1 MKRPVT
7 ILFFLLL
14 MMTSVVAAQT
24 KVQADNI
31 VTKNFSK
38 VIALAPGDIFSITGE
53 KADITLKGWDKNYAE
68 LKITFSAEH
77 KDRTIAVKEV
87 EYMHYSLSREKNT
100 VELRNAFILP
110 SRADLIQSRV
120 KVVMTL
126 MVPSK
131 NTFSIYNKYGNAEL
145 NDLSGNLSVAL
156 EFCDLVL
163 NHISGKINIQSL
175 YSEVRGAALAPS
187 SFISNDEESKYVMA
201 LDNGTYVF
209 NSKHGDLDLTLGGVQ
224 SITVNATH
232 TDVTIQPIDHAYHN
246 YQLLSKEGKIYVPK
260 EFANPVKVEDKQ
272 SRFVL
277 TRTSSNSLIDI
288 KTTFN
293 TITIQ

>member
-14 MMTSVVAAQT
+14 MRTGVVAAQT
-24 KVQADNI
+24 NVEADNI
-31 VTKNFSK
+31 VTKTFSK
-38 VIALAPGDIFSITGE
+38 LIALGPGDIFNITGE
-53 KADITLKGWDKNYAE
+53 KANITLKGWDKNYAE
-68 LKITFSAEH
+68 LKIIFSAEH
-77 KDRTIAVKEV
+77 KDRTVAVKEV

-110 SRADLIQSRV
+110 SRADLIQSRI
-120 KVVMTL
+120 KVAMTL

-145 NDLSGNLSVAL
+145 NNLSGNLSVVL

-277 TRTSSNSLIDI
+277 TRTASHSLIDI

>member
-1 MKRPVT
+1 MKRQVT

-14 MMTSVVAAQT
+14 MITGIVTAQT
-24 KVQADNI
+24 VAQGGNI
-31 VTKNFSK
+31 VTKNISK
-38 VIALAPGDIFSITGE
+38 VIVLAPGDIFSITGE
-53 KADITLKGWDKNYAE
+53 KADITLKGWDKNYAA

-77 KDRTIAVKEV
+77 KDRKIAVKEI

-145 NDLSGNLSVAL
+145 NDLSGNLSVVL

-163 NHISGKINIQSL
+163 SHISGKINVQSL

-187 SFISNDEESKYVMA
+187 SFISNDEESKYVMT
-201 LDNGTYVF
+201 LDKGTYLF

-232 TDVTIQPIDHAYHN
+232 TDVNIQPIDHAYHN

-260 EFANPVKVEDKQ
+260 EFASPVKVEDNQ
-272 SRFVL
+272 SKFVL
-277 TRTSSNSLIDI
+277 TRTSSSSLIDI

>member
-14 MMTSVVAAQT
+14 MRTGVVAAQT
-24 KVQADNI
+24 NVQADNI
-31 VTKNFSK
+31 VTKTFSK
-38 VIALAPGDIFSITGE
+38 LIALAPGDIFSITGE
-53 KADITLKGWDKNYAE
+53 KANITLKGWDKNYAE
-68 LKITFSAEH
+68 LKIIFSAEH
-77 KDRTIAVKEV
+77 KDRTVAVKEV

-110 SRADLIQSRV
+110 SRADLIQSRI
-120 KVVMTL
+120 KVAMTL

-145 NDLSGNLSVAL
+145 NNLSGNLSVVL

-187 SFISNDEESKYVMA
+187 SFVSNDEESKYVMA

-209 NSKHGDLDLTLGGVQ
+209 NSKHGDLDLTLGSVQ

-232 TDVTIQPIDHAYHN
+232 TDVTIQPMDHAYHS

-260 EFANPVKVEDKQ
+260 AFASPVKVDDKQ

-277 TRTSSNSLIDI
+277 TRTASHSLIDI